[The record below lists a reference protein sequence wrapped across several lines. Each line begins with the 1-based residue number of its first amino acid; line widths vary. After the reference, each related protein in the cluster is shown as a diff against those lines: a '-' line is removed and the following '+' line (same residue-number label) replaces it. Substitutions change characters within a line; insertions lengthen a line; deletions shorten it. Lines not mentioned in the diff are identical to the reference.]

1 MRNTHSA
8 VVLRTSNYPKLFDA
22 HLETTISPTLA
33 EKTDREWDEE
43 ITFII
48 EFKKIYQKKQL
59 MKYRASSL

>member
-1 MRNTHSA
+1 M
-8 VVLRTSNYPKLFDA
+8 
-22 HLETTISPTLA
+22 ETTISPTLA